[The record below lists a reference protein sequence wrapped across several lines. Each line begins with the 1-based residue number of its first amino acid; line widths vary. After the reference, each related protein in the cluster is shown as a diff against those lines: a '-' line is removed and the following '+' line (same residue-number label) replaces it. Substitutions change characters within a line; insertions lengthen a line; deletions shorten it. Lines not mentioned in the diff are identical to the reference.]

1 MHQFTER
8 EMQIVRLIAEGLTY
22 EEMGRR
28 LSVSPRRV
36 KQETDVIRSYLGVS
50 KKRRIPQVMREL
62 GLLES

>member
-28 LSVSPRRV
+28 LGVSPRRV